1 MEMKSFKQYLS
12 ESTAVVNSH
21 LEHAEDAILNGGVDG
36 ARLIL
41 NYFRELR
48 DELSGKSSGAISKSL
63 KFDGSPSVIAGVVP
77 KNEPDAGKFFV
88 AKKGVFNKT
97 PKYYLTPKDIDDD
110 TSGDLNAK
118 LKAALEHLPKLG
130 IKGVVQGDFLF
141 SKSDLKKT
149 KIDGQNYITFHPN
162 TIVYAVPADTPLGK
176 EVLQA
181 EVGIA
186 FHTAY
191 TGDSF
196 MDLSARFN
204 VPIARNLR
212 KNSKIWVR
220 DSYMEDF
227 SGTVSMTKGETDFV
241 TSKLSEYGSMF
252 RGTSAKALN
261 GISGNEETLMRVKAY
276 NNTKIRAGEKI
287 SNPDSHYDG
296 LIVYLNDYYDK
307 EIDKRKTEAG
317 KEKIREKKKEILAY
331 FDTTPKAQ
339 VVNIFRMMN
348 LIVEIKEIFISKL
361 NMMDSL
367 RTFALTKDGYRVTN
381 QEGFVVAD
389 HLGQNAYKLVDRLEF
404 SYLNFGGA
412 IRGWEK

>member
-1 MEMKSFKQYLS
+1 MQSYKQYLS
-12 ESTAVVNSH
+12 ESAAVVNSH
-21 LEHAEDAILNGGVDG
+21 LEHAEDAIINGGVSG

-48 DELSGKSSGAISKSL
+48 DELAGNAKGRIGVSL
-63 KFDGSPSVIAGVVP
+63 KFDGSPSIICGEVP
-77 KNEPDAGKFFV
+77 KGEPDAGKFFV
-88 AKKGVFNKT
+88 AKKSVFNKN
-97 PKYYLTPKDIDDD
+97 PKYYLTPKDINDD
-110 TSGDLNAK
+110 TSGDLNDK
-118 LKAALEHLPKLG
+118 LQAALRHLPKLG
-130 IKGVVQGDFLF
+130 IKGVIQGDFLY
-141 SKSDLKKT
+141 SKSDLKKIT
-149 KIDGQNYITFHPN
+149 IDGQNYITFHPN
-162 TIVYAVPADTPLGK
+162 TIAYSVPVNTPLAK
-176 EVLQA
+176 EIMA
-181 EVGIA
+181 SEVGIA

-191 TGDSF
+191 TGDTF
-196 MDLSARFN
+196 MNLSARFN
-204 VPIARNLR
+204 VPIVRNLK

-220 DSYMEDF
+220 DSSMEDL
-227 SGTVSMTKGETDFV
+227 SGTFTMTKGETDFV

-252 RGTSAKALN
+252 KQTSAGALN
-261 GISGNEETLMRVKAY
+261 GISSNEETLMRVKAY

-296 LIVYLNDYYDK
+296 LIVYLNQYYDK

-317 KEKIREKKKEILAY
+317 KETIRAKKKEVLAY
-331 FDTTPKAQ
+331 FDTTPKVQ

-367 RTFALTKDGYRVTN
+367 KTFALTKDGYRVTN

-412 IRGWEK
+412 IRGWEKK